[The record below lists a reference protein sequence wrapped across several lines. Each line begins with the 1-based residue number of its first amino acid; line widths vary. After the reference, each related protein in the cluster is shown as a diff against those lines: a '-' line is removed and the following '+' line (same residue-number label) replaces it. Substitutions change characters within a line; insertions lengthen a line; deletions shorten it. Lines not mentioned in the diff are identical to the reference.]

1 MFFNLLAEA
10 DFSSIF
16 TLASLQVVLALI
28 VIEGLL
34 SVDNALA
41 IAALASHLDEKKR
54 KIAISVGYAGAYG
67 FRILALFLAS
77 YIINN
82 HWLMALGA
90 GYLIWL
96 MCNHFAESEDSDA
109 DSDGHKAPPSFA
121 KTIALIAFLDL
132 SLSFDNVVA
141 AVAFARDNIILVYV
155 GVTIGII
162 TLRLVAGYCIK
173 LLDKHPWLEHTAF
186 LLVGFVGAM
195 LCAELYWDSY
205 VRKDFNIMG
214 YDLIHGE
221 ASVDAPVAGKS
232 IEVANGKDVAAAS
245 PDEVNKVAS
254 EPKEEVAH
262 ILVDPDSLHYH
273 IKKPV
278 KFGGIFL
285 IVIGHLTYE
294 KYPAVKLAMRPF
306 VIAFRHVFALF
317 ARAINFVFGIVTFPI
332 RMLFKPKR
340 QEA

>member
-1 MFFNLLAEA
+1 MFSETLAQV

-16 TLASLQVVLALI
+16 TLASLQVVIALI

-54 KIAISVGYAGAYG
+54 KLAISIGYAGAYG

-77 YIINN
+77 YILHN
-82 HWLMALGA
+82 HWLMAFGA
-90 GYLIWL
+90 IYLIWL
-96 MCNHFAESEDSDA
+96 MCNHFAENEDAESNKGEHP
-109 DSDGHKAPPSFA
+109 SPPSFA

-141 AVAFARDNIILVYV
+141 AVAFARDSIILVYV

-186 LLVGFVGAM
+186 LLVGFVGAL
-195 LCAELYWDSY
+195 LCMELYWDAY
-205 VRKDFNIMG
+205 VRTNISLLG
-214 YDLIHGE
+214 VDLIHGE
-221 ASVDAPVAGKS
+221 AAEDLTGAQDHLVSADGLPIPQAVDAS
-232 IEVANGKDVAAAS
+232 M
-245 PDEVNKVAS
+245 
-254 EPKEEVAH
+254 
-262 ILVDPDSLHYH
+262 HYH
-273 IKKPV
+273 IKKPI

-285 IVIGHLTYE
+285 IVLVHMAFE
-294 KYPAVKLAMRPF
+294 KFAIVKSTMLPL
-306 VIAFRHVFALF
+306 VIAIRHVFALF
-317 ARAINFVFGIVTFPI
+317 ARTINAIFGLIIWPLRV
-332 RMLFKPKR
+332 LFSSRRKKTR
-340 QEA
+340 

>member
-1 MFFNLLAEA
+1 MLINLLAEA
-10 DFSSIF
+10 DTSSIISSISSIF
-16 TLASLQVVLALI
+16 TLPSLQVILALI
-28 VIEGLL
+28 LIEGLL
-34 SVDNALA
+34 SIDNALA

-82 HWLMALGA
+82 YWLMALGA

-96 MCNHFAESEDSDA
+96 MCNHFAENEDSEEK
-109 DSDGHKAPPSFA
+109 SGNKPAPGFA
-121 KTIALIAFLDL
+121 KTIALIVLLDL

-155 GVTIGII
+155 GVTIGIL

-205 VRKDFNIMG
+205 VQKDFSILG
-214 YDLIHGE
+214 YDLVHGE
-221 ASVDAPVAGKS
+221 AS
-232 IEVANGKDVAAAS
+232 N
-245 PDEVNKVAS
+245 
-254 EPKEEVAH
+254 
-262 ILVDPDSLHYH
+262 DPNERAHYH
-273 IKKPV
+273 IRKPV
-278 KFGGIFL
+278 KFGGIFV
-285 IVIGHLTYE
+285 IVLGHLAYE
-294 KYPAVKLAMRPF
+294 KFPAVKSAMRPL
-306 VIAFRHVFALF
+306 VIAFRHVFAIV
-317 ARAINFVFGIVTFPI
+317 ARVINSIFGIVIWPI
-332 RMLFKPKR
+332 RILIQSMWRK
-340 QEA
+340 A

>member
-1 MFFNLLAEA
+1 MFINLLAEA

-90 GYLIWL
+90 AYLIWL
-96 MCNHFAESEDSDA
+96 MCNHFAESEDSDDESGA
-109 DSDGHKAPPSFA
+109 HKAPPSFA

-141 AVAFARDNIILVYV
+141 AVAFARDNIFLVYV
-155 GVTIGII
+155 GVTIGIL

-173 LLDKHPWLEHTAF
+173 LLEKHPWLEHTAF
-186 LLVGFVGAM
+186 LLVGFVGTI
-195 LCAELYWDSY
+195 LCAELYWDFY
-205 VRKDFNIMG
+205 VRQDFTILD

-221 ASVDAPVAGKS
+221 ASVDLAGPKAE
-232 IEVANGKDVAAAS
+232 IPNPNDAAHV
-245 PDEVNKVAS
+245 VN
-254 EPKEEVAH
+254 EG
-262 ILVDPDSLHYH
+262 LHYH

-285 IVIGHLTYE
+285 IVLGHLAYE
-294 KYPAVKLAMRPF
+294 RYPAIKTASRPL

-317 ARAINFVFGIVTFPI
+317 ARVINYVFGLVFTPI
-332 RMLFKPKR
+332 RMLFR
-340 QEA
+340 SRRTES

>member
-1 MFFNLLAEA
+1 MFINLLAEA
-10 DFSSIF
+10 DISSIF

-90 GYLIWL
+90 AYLIWL
-96 MCNHFAESEDSDA
+96 MCNHFAESEDSDDETGA
-109 DSDGHKAPPSFA
+109 RKAPPSFA

-155 GVTIGII
+155 GVTIGIL

-173 LLDKHPWLEHTAF
+173 LLEKHPWLEHTAF
-186 LLVGFVGAM
+186 LLVGFVGTM
-195 LCAELYWDSY
+195 LCAELYWDFF
-205 VRKDFNIMG
+205 VRQDLNILG

-221 ASVDAPVAGKS
+221 ASVDL
-232 IEVANGKDVAAAS
+232 AS
-245 PDEVNKVAS
+245 PKADLPIPNPNDA
-254 EPKEEVAH
+254 AH
-262 ILVDPDSLHYH
+262 AINEGLHYH

-285 IVIGHLTYE
+285 IVLGHLAYE
-294 KYPAVKLAMRPF
+294 KYPAVKSASRPL

-317 ARAINFVFGIVTFPI
+317 ARVINSVFGLAFTPI
-332 RMLFKPKR
+332 RMLFQSKR
-340 QEA
+340 TEN

>member
-1 MFFNLLAEA
+1 MIFDLLAEA
-10 DFSSIF
+10 APSSNFASLF
-16 TLASLQVVLALI
+16 TLASLQVVVALI

-54 KIAISVGYAGAYG
+54 KIAMTVGYGGAYG

-96 MCNHFAESEDSDA
+96 MCNHFAESEDNEEVGGS
-109 DSDGHKAPPSFA
+109 HREPPSFA

-141 AVAFARDNIILVYV
+141 AVAFARTNIYLVYV

-162 TLRLVAGYCIK
+162 TLRMVAGYCIK
-173 LLDKHPWLEHTAF
+173 LLEKHPWLEHTAF
-186 LLVGFVGAM
+186 LLVGFVGSL
-195 LCAELYWDSY
+195 LCVELLWETY
-205 VRKDFNIMG
+205 VRQELPVLG
-214 YDLIHGE
+214 YSVIHE
-221 ASVDAPVAGKS
+221 EHVEVDGVGVS
-232 IEVANGKDVAAAS
+232 HF
-245 PDEVNKVAS
+245 
-254 EPKEEVAH
+254 H
-262 ILVDPDSLHYH
+262 IQ
-273 IKKPV
+273 KPV

-285 IVIGHLTYE
+285 ILVGHLVYE
-294 KYPAVKLAMRPF
+294 QFPVIKKVMLPAVVL
-306 VIAFRHVFALF
+306 FRHLFALV
-317 ARAINFVFGIVTFPI
+317 ARTINFVFGVITLPI
-332 RMLFKPKR
+332 RSLFKPTR
-340 QEA
+340 RSVE